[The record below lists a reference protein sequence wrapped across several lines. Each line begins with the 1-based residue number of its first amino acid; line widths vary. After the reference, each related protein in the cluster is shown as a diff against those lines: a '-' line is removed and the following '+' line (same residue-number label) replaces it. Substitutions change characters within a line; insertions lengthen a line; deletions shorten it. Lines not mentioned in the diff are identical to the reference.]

1 MGPGYRARSWRL
13 RWEAIE
19 SKLPPT
25 ASQPWFGLA
34 PTWIGF
40 PESAPVTTKG
50 YSLIG
55 ISLNRTW
62 QGGFPR
68 RPGSR
73 GDPKANAGAL
83 EMWVIDAGHPLYP
96 SAPP

>member
-1 MGPGYRARSWRL
+1 
-13 RWEAIE
+13 
-19 SKLPPT
+19 
-25 ASQPWFGLA
+25 LA

-62 QGGFPR
+62 QGRFPQRGKVGFAAL
-68 RPGSR
+68 GNVR
-73 GDPKANAGAL
+73 G
-83 EMWVIDAGHPLYP
+83 
-96 SAPP
+96 